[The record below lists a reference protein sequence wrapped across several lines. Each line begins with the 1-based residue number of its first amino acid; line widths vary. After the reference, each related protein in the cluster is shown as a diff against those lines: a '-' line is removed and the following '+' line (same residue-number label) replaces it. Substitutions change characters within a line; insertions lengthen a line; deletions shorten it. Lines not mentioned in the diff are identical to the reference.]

1 MAGERVLV
9 VDDEGQIRKLVQT
22 FLTKHGYVVTTAN
35 DGYEALKEIKR
46 EKPHILIT
54 DVQMPNLNGLE
65 LTRRLRQEAATARLP
80 VIMLSA
86 KKQSDDILAGY
97 AQGADEYVA
106 KPVELAVLALKID
119 LILRRGREA
128 DGSGAAAGAA
138 PGAPAPAKKGRVCV
152 LLHGKGGVGTTTLA
166 VNGAFSLASTMI
178 YRVAILD
185 LSLEFGNAGMLMD
198 MKPQQTL
205 ADLADVRIGDMSDDL
220 FELFVAHH
228 ATGVRLVTGSER
240 PEHAELVTV
249 PAVHHAIDRLKAT
262 SDYVLVDTAAT
273 FTQHTLAAMDSAD
286 LLAVVT
292 SARLASLK
300 SANDLF
306 SVIAKLGMPKERT
319 LLVLNRITPGGVQ
332 TDQVTRFFGRK
343 PDVIIPYTPPFDDA
357 ADEGKP
363 LVASTP
369 SNAGALSIRDLAAQ
383 ITVAAPVM
391 H

>member
-106 KPVELAVLALKID
+106 KPVELAVLAAKID
-119 LILRRGREA
+119 LILRRGREVE
-128 DGSGAAAGAA
+128 GAGPAA
-138 PGAPAPAKKGRVCV
+138 PTGSATPATKGRVVV
-152 LLHGKGGVGTTTLA
+152 LLHGKGGVGTTTMA
-166 VNGAFSLASTMI
+166 VNGAFALASTMI
-178 YRVAILD
+178 YRVAVLD
-185 LSLEFGNAGMLMD
+185 LSLEFANAGMLMD
-198 MKPQQTL
+198 LKPQQTL
-205 ADLADVRIGDMSDDL
+205 ADLSDVRIEDMSEDL
-220 FELFVAHH
+220 FELFVARH

-240 PEHAELVTV
+240 PEHAELVTI

-286 LLAVVT
+286 VLAVVT
-292 SARLASLK
+292 SPRLASLK

-363 LVASTP
+363 LVASMP
-369 SNAGALSIRDLAAQ
+369 SNAGAISVRDLAAQ
-383 ITVAAPVM
+383 ITVAAPVK